1 MRSERLQDA
10 IGEVKNEYIE
20 DAEMEVRIK
29 KRTWIR
35 WAAAAACLCLIAA
48 GTVFF
53 LNKRPASSE
62 IAQWSE
68 KMTAAEYFRNSGKG
82 NGSGSSAEA
91 DLVMAP
97 YAVAVL
103 FSDER
108 GRLEADGVIPQMTD
122 HPEQSFMAAYNGDGS
137 LYKVDLWWMR
147 RGESLEEYS
156 DLRLTAAPEELH
168 EISDTVYIPVDEFG
182 NEIPAY
188 VTVTER
194 DGIRIYAEGR
204 ENENKTIIWKTD
216 KAWYRI
222 SGSFKDSYEDMVAL
236 LDWFWAH
243 PLDIALFEGPG
254 EDVLIYTNRAEQ
266 PDAFEDIIP
275 GFESLGYAAEFE
287 KVNLGHA
294 YLAPDMTT
302 PVWFEG
308 VYTRGDTRIK
318 WTINTGADADAW
330 AANLGRI
337 SELTEEKVKTAIEQK
352 GYFNIFFDRRASDKL
367 MPCMVTLTVEQ
378 GTAEDA
384 WEIIESMR

>member
-1 MRSERLQDA
+1 MRSDKLQDA
-10 IGEVKNEYIE
+10 IGEVRNEYIE
-20 DAEMEVRIK
+20 DAELEISV
-29 KRTWIR
+29 KRRAWIP
-35 WAAAAACLCLIAA
+35 WAVVAACVCLAVV
-48 GTVFF
+48 GTVIF
-53 LNKRPASSE
+53 LNKRPASSG
-62 IAQWSE
+62 IAQWSSST
-68 KMTAAEYFRNSGKG
+68 KAQDYFRNSG
-82 NGSGSSAEA
+82 NGTRSGSSAEA

-97 YAVAVL
+97 YAAAAGL
-103 FSDER
+103 SDER
-108 GRLEADGVIPQMTD
+108 GRLEAEGVIPQMPEHT
-122 HPEQSFMAAYNGDGS
+122 EQSFFAAYNGDGS

-147 RGESLEEYS
+147 RGSGIEEYS
-156 DLRLTAAPEELH
+156 DLRITAAPKELH
-168 EISDTVYIPVDEFG
+168 EVSDTIYIPVDESG

-204 ENENKTIIWKTD
+204 ENENKTLTWKTD

-222 SGSFKDSYEDMVAL
+222 SGSFNDSYEDMVAL

-254 EDVLIYTNRAEQ
+254 EDVLVYSNRAEQ
-266 PDAFEDIIP
+266 PDAFEEIIP
-275 GFESLGYAAEFE
+275 GFESLGYAAEYE

-302 PVWFEG
+302 PLWFEG

-330 AANLGRI
+330 TATLGRV
-337 SELTEEKVKTAIEQK
+337 SELAEEKVKTAVEQK
-352 GYFNIFFDRRASDKL
+352 GYFNIFFDRRASDKP

-378 GTAEDA
+378 GTGEDA
-384 WEIIESMR
+384 WEIIDSLK